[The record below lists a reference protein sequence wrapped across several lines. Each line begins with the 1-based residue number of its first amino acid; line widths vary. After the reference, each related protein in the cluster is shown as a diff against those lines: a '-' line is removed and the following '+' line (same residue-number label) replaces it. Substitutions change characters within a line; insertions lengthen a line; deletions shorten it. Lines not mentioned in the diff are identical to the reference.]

1 MEKTTGRKRY
11 EVLNMSLYTVSLFG
25 HREIAD
31 SKQIEEKLIPIIQE
45 LLRKRDFVQF
55 YIGRNGEFDEYAAS
69 LIKIAQRDFCMD
81 YSDLTLVL
89 PYEVADMEYYE
100 KYYDDIIIPECLE
113 GVHPKSAISKRNRW
127 MVEKADLLIVYTE
140 KKQGGAYTAMRYAE
154 KLHIPVINLASTA
167 EDSRPS

>member
-1 MEKTTGRKRY
+1 
-11 EVLNMSLYTVSLFG
+11 MSHTFTVALFG
-25 HREIAD
+25 HRITTD
-31 SKQIEEKLIPIIQE
+31 FKRIEENLTPIIKDLIE
-45 LLRKRDFVQF
+45 KKPYVIFL
-55 YIGRNGEFDEYAAS
+55 IGRNGEFDEYAAS

-81 YSDLTLVL
+81 DSDLTLIL